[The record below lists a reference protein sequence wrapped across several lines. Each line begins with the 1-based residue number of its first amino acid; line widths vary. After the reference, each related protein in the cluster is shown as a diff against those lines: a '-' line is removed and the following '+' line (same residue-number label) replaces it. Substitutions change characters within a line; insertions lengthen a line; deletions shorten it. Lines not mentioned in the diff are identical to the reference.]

1 MELHRSTFIV
11 VLGQFANCDVQIQR
25 LIYQTKTKRLVISV
39 AKMSLNLQRER
50 QMDLSFEFLLHVNR
64 AG

>member
-39 AKMSLNLQRER
+39 GMMSLNLQRET
-50 QMDLSFEFLLHVNR
+50 DGPEFRVSI
-64 AG
+64 ACK